1 MPKSAPKSSATQTA
15 TRLMCHAPD
24 ARQVFVAGTFNDWNP
39 AGLAMTKEGYADWH
53 IELKLSP
60 GRYEYKFHVDG
71 VWCCE
76 PHLRNDGHPA
86 DDRVENTFGTMN
98 RVLLV
103 R

>member
-1 MPKSAPKSSATQTA
+1 MAKASPKSAAAKTA
-15 TRLMCHAPD
+15 THITCHAPD
-24 ARQVFVAGTFNDWNP
+24 AKKVFVSGSFNDWNP
-39 AGLAMTKEGYADWH
+39 ADLAMTKNAGGEWAA
-53 IELKLSP
+53 ELYLAP

-76 PHLRNDGHPA
+76 PHLRNDGCA
-86 DDRVENTFGTMN
+86 EVERVPNPFGSMN

>member
-1 MPKSAPKSSATQTA
+1 MSKSSSKGVTGPAT
-15 TRLMCHAPD
+15 TRLTCYAPD
-24 ARQVFVAGTFNDWNP
+24 AQRVFVAGTFNEWNP
-39 AGLAMTKEGYADWH
+39 TAQAMTKSPDGEWVA
-53 IELKLSP
+53 ELRLPP

-76 PHLRNDGHPA
+76 PHLRNDGCA
-86 DDRVENTFGTMN
+86 EVERVPNPFGSMN